1 MEKLKELVNIVTRNK
16 VKAIEVI
23 GFSNDNNTKL
33 NQLYEGIQSG
43 QYNNDEDAFEA
54 LYGEDCDKNPYYKLK
69 HNLKERLYNTL
80 FFIDIKSSKYSDIK
94 RANLYVQKMISLFN
108 LLRAKDAKLNA
119 IAIGEKVIHTAIE
132 YEFALEVIHL
142 ARRLRSLYALV
153 IGDRKKYLYYHDL
166 IIKYQR
172 IAEAEAMAEGNYY
185 DIISLYIK
193 NKSTKEESVNI
204 ASTYLE
210 DLNQVE
216 LEFETAHFFYCKTMI
231 AISLYMGQ
239 NDYHKTLAICDES
252 LARLEKFPVKK
263 TSAFLS
269 ISFQKIACC
278 IQLKLYKEGRKVI
291 LEYIEKIP
299 EGTFNWFKMHE
310 LYLTLC
316 LHTKS
321 YQEAYEV
328 YEKATKHP
336 KFSRFP
342 KYAREVW
349 KIFQS
354 WIHFLNVAGKISKEK
369 EKRAKFRVSK
379 YVNEVPVFSKD
390 KRGLNIPI
398 LISQIVLLLQQ
409 KRYDALIDRVEAIE
423 KYKDRYLDKENNFRS
438 NIFVRLLLEI
448 PKRDFS
454 FTQISRKTEKLV
466 ARLNEAPL
474 EIANQSHDLEILP
487 YEDTWE
493 IILEELRKR

>member
-23 GFSNDNNTKL
+23 GFSNDNHTKI

-69 HNLKERLYNTL
+69 YNLKERLYNTL

-119 IAIGEKVIHTAIE
+119 IAIGEKVIQTAME

-142 ARRLRSLYALV
+142 ARQLRSLYALV
-153 IGDRKKYLYYHDL
+153 IGDRKKYLYYHSL

-172 IAEAEAMAEGNYY
+172 IAEAEAMAEGYYY

-193 NKSTKEESVNI
+193 NKSTKEESVKI
-204 ASTYLE
+204 ASMYLD
-210 DLNQVE
+210 DLNQVK

-239 NDYHKTLAICDES
+239 NDYRKTLEICDQS
-252 LARLEKFPVKK
+252 LAKLKTFSFEKTGASLVIN
-263 TSAFLS
+263 T
-269 ISFQKIACC
+269 QKIACC
-278 IQLKLYKEGRKVI
+278 IQLKLYQEGRKVI
-291 LEYIEKIP
+291 LGYIEKIP
-299 EGTFNWFKMHE
+299 EGIFNWFKMHE

-328 YEKATKHP
+328 YEKATQHP
-336 KFSRFP
+336 KFSKFP

-349 KIFQS
+349 KIFQA
-354 WIHFLNVAGKISKEK
+354 WIHFLSVAGKISKEK
-369 EKRAKFRVSK
+369 RSKFRVSK
-379 YVNEVPVFSKD
+379 YVNEVPIFSKD

-438 NIFVRLLLEI
+438 NVFVRLLLEI
-448 PKRDFS
+448 PKRNFS

-493 IILEELRKR
+493 IILDELWKR